1 MKGNLNNGLYVLQG
15 TVVTGDV
22 GILNQNLDKIML
34 WHLRLGH
41 MSEKGLRELSK
52 QRVISSD
59 KIETLRF

>member
-22 GILNQNLDKIML
+22 EISNQNLDKIML